1 MCKAKVIELSIKSIS
16 WQENVV
22 FSKCSWE
29 NKKIL
34 SHFLFYFILYQ
45 LQYVTYR
52 IFFFL
57 FILNFGYIIKKIKGI
72 YIPQVLIN
80 RISISGTHKMWEKI
94 LLRFYKCIQTLHSP
108 MHVQIFFFK
117 KTSFEIEEGR

>member
-1 MCKAKVIELSIKSIS
+1 MLSLVSVHERIKK
-16 WQENVV
+16 
-22 FSKCSWE
+22 FCLTFCS
-29 NKKIL
+29 
-34 SHFLFYFILYQ
+34 ILYSIN
-45 LQYVTYR
+45 YNMSR
-52 IFFFL
+52 IEFFFFL

-108 MHVQIFFFK
+108 MHAQFIFLRK
-117 KTSFEIEEGR
+117 QVLR

>member
-94 LLRFYKCIQTLHSP
+94 FTLLQMHSNTTLPHACTN
-108 MHVQIFFFK
+108 FFF
-117 KTSFEIEEGR
+117 

>member
-108 MHVQIFFFK
+108 MHAQFIFLRK
-117 KTSFEIEEGR
+117 QVLR